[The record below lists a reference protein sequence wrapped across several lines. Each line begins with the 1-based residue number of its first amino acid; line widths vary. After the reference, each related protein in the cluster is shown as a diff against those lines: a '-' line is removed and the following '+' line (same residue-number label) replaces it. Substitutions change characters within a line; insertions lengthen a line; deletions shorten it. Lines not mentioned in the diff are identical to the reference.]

1 MLLGLNEYIRMII
14 IIVAANTYRAL
25 YVRHHSKHFH
35 RQAHLVLT
43 TLYDVGTL
51 ILTFWMMKQSM
62 GR

>member
-1 MLLGLNEYIRMII
+1 MII
-14 IIVAANTYRAL
+14 IIVAANTYKAL

-51 ILTFWMMKQSM
+51 ILTFRMMKQSM